1 VRKLVQIGHINFR
14 FECQPG
20 CTNCCSQPGEV
31 YLAPDDANR
40 IAGYLGLSTDEFR
53 SRCCEFEDGDLRL
66 AGPTDGPCRFVED
79 GGCSIH
85 EVKPLQCQA
94 FPFWPENVRGRRAW
108 RNLRRHC
115 PGIGVGPLV
124 PIEKVRADAQ
134 ACLDAFPDL

>member
-1 VRKLVQIGHINFR
+1 MNKLVQIGRINFR
-14 FECQPG
+14 FECQLG

-31 YLAPDDANR
+31 YLTPEDADR
-40 IAGYLGLSTDEFR
+40 IAAHLRLGTDEFR
-53 SRCCEFEDGDLRL
+53 HRYCEIEDGDLHL

-115 PGIGVGPLV
+115 PGIGAGPAV
-124 PIEKVRADAQ
+124 PTEKVRADAQ
-134 ACLDAFPDL
+134 ACLDAFPEL